1 MKPYTY
7 ALLAVAA
14 ACGVAS
20 AQTSATTT
28 PVGYITHTINNAA
41 GAESLTLIGP
51 SLIQPTEFAGAA
63 TAAPTGNTIT
73 LAGGVPTTLN
83 SSYVLEIS
91 NGSQEGWWSTVTS
104 STATSITVNDNF
116 PAGLAAD
123 VRITVRKH
131 NTLKSFLGSNA
142 AGLTAFDGV
151 AQADEVQIISAA
163 VAGQP
168 LTSYVYVP
176 AAVSGE
182 AEDSW
187 FDLASSTNANTVVIE
202 PGTSVLVKQFG
213 SANKT
218 FTSVGEVKVT
228 KTQFDVFPGLNFVAN
243 PVAVGST
250 LNGLG
255 FNTQLT
261 TFTGENSD
269 FDEVQ
274 VIGSTGAIT
283 AYAAL
288 DPNLGLGA
296 TVGNLSDASDA
307 GAVVIPEGTGAIIK
321 RDASKAAGIITL
333 PATVVGQ

>member
-14 ACGVAS
+14 ACGMAS

-28 PVGYITHTINNAA
+28 PVGYITHTINNA
-41 GAESLTLIGP
+41 GGSESLTLIGP

-63 TAAPTGNTIT
+63 AAAPSGKTIT
-73 LAGGVPTTLN
+73 FAAGVPTGLGTA
-83 SSYVLEIS
+83 YVLEIS
-91 NGSQEGWWSTVTS
+91 NGAQEGWWSTVTA
-104 STATSITVNDNF
+104 STATSITVNDDF

-123 VRITVRKH
+123 VKVSVRKH
-131 NTLKSFLGSNA
+131 NTIKSFLGSNA
-142 AGLTAFDGV
+142 PGLVAFDGV
-151 AQADEVQIISAA
+151 AQADEVQILNSS

-168 LTSYVYVP
+168 ITALVYVS

-182 AEDSW
+182 SEDSW
-187 FDLASSTNANTVVIE
+187 FDLASSANANARVIE
-202 PGTSVLVKQFG
+202 PGASVLIKQFG
-213 SANKT
+213 TTNKT
-218 FTSVGEVKVT
+218 FTSVGEVKLT
-228 KTQFDVFPGLNFVAN
+228 KTQFDVFPGLNFFGN

-261 TFTGENSD
+261 TFTGVNSD

-274 VIGSTGAIT
+274 VIGSSGAIT

-288 DPNLGLGA
+288 DPTLGLGA
-296 TVGNLSDASDA
+296 TMGNLSDASDS
-307 GAVVIPEGTGAIIK
+307 GAVVFPEGTGAIIK
-321 RDASKAAGIITL
+321 RDAGKSAGVITV
-333 PATVVGQ
+333 PGTVVGQ

>member
-63 TAAPTGNTIT
+63 AASPSGKTIT
-73 LAGGVPTTLN
+73 FAGGVPTTLG

-91 NGSQEGWWSTVTS
+91 NGNQEGWWSTVTS
-104 STATSITVNDNF
+104 STANSITVNDDF

-123 VRITVRKH
+123 VKISVRKH
-131 NTLKSFLGSNA
+131 NTLRTFLGSNA
-142 AGLTAFDGV
+142 AGLTPFDGV
-151 AQADEVQIISAA
+151 SQADEVQIISASQP
-163 VAGQP
+163 GQP
-168 LTSYVYVP
+168 LTSYSFVP
-176 AAVSGE
+176 ASVSGE
-182 AEDSW
+182 AQDSW
-187 FDLASSTNANTVVIE
+187 YDLGSSTNADNVVIE

-213 SANKT
+213 SSNKT
-218 FTSVGEVKVT
+218 FTSVGEVKIS
-228 KTQFDVFPGLNFVAN
+228 KTQFDVFPGLNFIAN
-243 PVAVGST
+243 PVAVGAT

-255 FNTQLT
+255 FNSQLN
-261 TFTGENSD
+261 TFDGANTD
-269 FDEVQ
+269 ADEVQ
-274 VIGSTGAIT
+274 VIGASGGLT

-288 DPNLGLGA
+288 DASLGLGS
-296 TVGNLSDASDA
+296 TMYNLGDSSDA
-307 GAVVIPEGTGAIIK
+307 GAVVVPEGTGALIK
-321 RDASKAAGIITL
+321 RAATKPATTITL
-333 PATVVGQ
+333 PGTVVGQ